1 MMQTNRKREPQHYLQ
16 SEGNVALTDEA
27 VRLLPMRKT
36 PPSPH
41 KLRLVPDIL
50 TEDPEAH
57 TPDQATE
64 IFAAIGLS
72 IILCHVIMLVISWI
86 R

>member
-1 MMQTNRKREPQHYLQ
+1 MQTNRKREPQHYLQ
-16 SEGNVALTDEA
+16 SEGNVALADEA
-27 VRLLPMRKT
+27 VSLFPTPKT

-50 TEDPEAH
+50 TEDPDAH
-57 TPDQATE
+57 TPESATE

-72 IILCHVIMLVISWI
+72 IILCQVIMLVISWI